1 MLMQYPEILTPTAI
15 EKIRLPSGQ
24 RVSIQK
30 TCPIFELWT
39 GAPLEDTYGNKTI
52 LNFEGEPVFAELA
65 ILRILQ
71 RHGWNGVWVD
81 TFTHA
86 YRVAFRTQQHGVQL
100 PTDEQVLL
108 DQIYRQAGSTKGCW
122 DVFCWQN
129 ECNLFAESKRQG
141 RDRLRETQ
149 RRWLS
154 AALACELPPSTF
166 LVVEWSVKD
175 IGPTA
180 TL

>member
-52 LNFEGEPVFAELA
+52 LN
-65 ILRILQ
+65 
-71 RHGWNGVWVD
+71 
-81 TFTHA
+81 
-86 YRVAFRTQQHGVQL
+86 
-100 PTDEQVLL
+100 
-108 DQIYRQAGSTKGCW
+108 
-122 DVFCWQN
+122 N

-149 RRWLS
+149 RRLLS

-175 IGPTA
+175 IEPTA
-180 TL
+180 NL